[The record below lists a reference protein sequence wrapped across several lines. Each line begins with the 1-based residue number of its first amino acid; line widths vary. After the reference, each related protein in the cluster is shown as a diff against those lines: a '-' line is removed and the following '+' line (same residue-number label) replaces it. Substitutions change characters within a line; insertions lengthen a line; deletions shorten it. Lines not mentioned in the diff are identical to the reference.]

1 MIGND
6 LIGPDE
12 SYIKVTNPSRNER
25 ERKKSSNSVADRN
38 NINMWAKKKSMII
51 KAHTIYSRTPAID
64 KTKTVSVTV
73 CLVYKDIDVKETP
86 SLVIILGHMVL
97 DLLR

>member
-38 NINMWAKKKSMII
+38 NINMWAKKIYDYKSTHNIFS
-51 KAHTIYSRTPAID
+51 HSGD
-64 KTKTVSVTV
+64 W
-73 CLVYKDIDVKETP
+73 
-86 SLVIILGHMVL
+86 
-97 DLLR
+97 

>member
-12 SYIKVTNPSRNER
+12 SHIKVTNPSRNER

-38 NINMWAKKKSMII
+38 NINMWAKKSMII

-64 KTKTVSVTV
+64 KT
-73 CLVYKDIDVKETP
+73 
-86 SLVIILGHMVL
+86 
-97 DLLR
+97 

>member
-12 SYIKVTNPSRNER
+12 SHIKVTNPSRNER
-25 ERKKSSNSVADRN
+25 ERKKSPNSVADRN
-38 NINMWAKKKSMII
+38 NINMWAHRKKSMIV
-51 KAHTIYSRTPAID
+51 KAHTIYSRTPA
-64 KTKTVSVTV
+64 TV

-86 SLVIILGHMVL
+86 SLVIIHGHMVL

>member
-12 SYIKVTNPSRNER
+12 SHIKVTNPSRNER
-25 ERKKSSNSVADRN
+25 ERKKSLNSVADRN
-38 NINMWAKKKSMII
+38 NINMWAHRKKSMIV

-64 KTKTVSVTV
+64 KT
-73 CLVYKDIDVKETP
+73 
-86 SLVIILGHMVL
+86 
-97 DLLR
+97 